1 MKHTLS
7 VHAPTILAGMTTP
20 ALAGPGCLAPMTEWK
35 PREIRVEKLRAEGW
49 TIRRLTADDGC
60 HKPRHRRGGPPRQGE
75 TRSGNAETRGAG
87 RRRPLTFLWQSPF

>member
-20 ALAGPGCLAPMTEWK
+20 ALAGPRCLAPMTEWK

-60 HKPRHRRGGPPRQGE
+60 HELRA
-75 TRSGNAETRGAG
+75 TDAEG
-87 RRRPLTFLWQSPF
+87 RRVKAKLDPETLKRVVRDGDDH